1 MRDARFRPDLR
12 YCSIFFLLFFFGF
25 ADLNLLARVALP
37 ARICAVRFYFFLF
50 FFGFTDLNMLAR
62 VALPAADLRC
72 FFFLVEEFLG

>member
-1 MRDARFRPDLR
+1 MICAIAP
-12 YCSIFFLLFFFGF
+12 IFFS
-25 ADLNLLARVALP
+25 
-37 ARICAVRFYFFLF
+37 I